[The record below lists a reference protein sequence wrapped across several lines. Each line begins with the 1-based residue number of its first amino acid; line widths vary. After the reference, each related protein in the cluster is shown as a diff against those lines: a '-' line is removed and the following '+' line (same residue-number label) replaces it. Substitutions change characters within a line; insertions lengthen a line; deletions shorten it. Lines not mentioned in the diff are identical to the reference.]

1 MFKKVTDSPDWFQ
14 EYCMLVAEVADIN
27 LVDITDVN
35 ALWDLNQQ

>member
-1 MFKKVTDSPDWFQ
+1 MFKQVTDSPDWFQ
-14 EYCMLVAEVADIN
+14 EYCMLVADVTDIN